1 MQELD
6 RQLETLEAL
15 HVFVHETLCASENLL
30 QDQFQTQRLP
40 LKSKGRLCAI
50 EYSLRG
56 PRSIRLAAIW
66 AADQN
71 VVYFYNAAGQR
82 YLKVKLTKRID
93 ATELSQV
100 A

>member
-6 RQLETLEAL
+6 RTLGTLQAL
-15 HVFVHETLCASENLL
+15 HEFVHETLCESENLL
-30 QDQFQTQRLP
+30 QDQFRTQQLP
-40 LKSKGRLCAI
+40 LKSKGRLCGI

-71 VVYFYNAAGQR
+71 IVYFYNAAGQR
-82 YLKVKLTKRID
+82 YLKVKLTHRLD
-93 ATELSQV
+93 AAELGQV